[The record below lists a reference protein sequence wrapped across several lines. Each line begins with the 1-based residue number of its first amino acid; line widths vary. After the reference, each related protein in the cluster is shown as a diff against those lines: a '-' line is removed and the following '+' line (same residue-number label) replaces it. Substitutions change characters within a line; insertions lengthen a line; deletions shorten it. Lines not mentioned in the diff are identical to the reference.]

1 MLVSPQLIGAF
12 WGTTWQCSF
21 ICAIQLRQGF
31 DCTKEPVLHDIT
43 LVLGF
48 MQSLKLLLRIRQR
61 GLSWVALPCGSFS
74 FMSSSGH
81 RRSWWN
87 PYGNLQWQFV
97 QLGNTICS
105 RTCLLLTVAICRS
118 VVFFVENPGQ
128 SALNYWPFI
137 NFLMA
142 MPWLNSQRTSWF
154 PSCQCFLF
162 VIY

>member
-12 WGTTWQCSF
+12 LGTTWQCSF

-31 DCTKEPVLHDIT
+31 DCTKEPVLNDIT

-48 MQSLKLLLRIRQR
+48 MQSLKLMLRIRQR

-81 RRSWWN
+81 RCSWWN

-97 QLGNTICS
+97 HLGNTICS
-105 RTCLLLTVAICRS
+105 RTCLLLIVAICRS
-118 VVFFVENPGQ
+118 VVFYWKPWPVGAEWLAIYQFLDGH
-128 SALNYWPFI
+128 ALAKFSKGVMVP
-137 NFLMA
+137 
-142 MPWLNSQRTSWF
+142 
-154 PSCQCFLF
+154 
-162 VIY
+162 